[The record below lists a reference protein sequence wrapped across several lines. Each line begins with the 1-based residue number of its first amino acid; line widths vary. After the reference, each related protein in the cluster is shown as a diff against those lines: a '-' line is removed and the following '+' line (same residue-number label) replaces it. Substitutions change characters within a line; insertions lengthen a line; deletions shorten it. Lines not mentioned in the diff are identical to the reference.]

1 MTPRPSPGGPRRSL
15 EGGGKRPHTANPP
28 SLLRAGPRL
37 RAQRPGVTLTEVIVA
52 SALLVL
58 SIVPLLKALT
68 VTQMQDRALERKSW
82 SLLAAQ
88 RELELLRAR
97 CLSRYD
103 TCYRADSRLLSDGFL
118 CTVDDDAHPV
128 LRTVTVSVGLD
139 ADGDGVLA
147 GDEVE
152 VHLSTRLARR

>member
-1 MTPRPSPGGPRRSL
+1 MTPPRSPGGGGPIRD
-15 EGGGKRPHTANPP
+15 GGGKRPHPGNPP
-28 SLLRAGPRL
+28 STLRAGPRPG
-37 RAQRPGVTLTEVIVA
+37 AHRPGVTLTEVVVA

-68 VTQMQDRALERKSW
+68 LAQLQDRALEQKSW

-88 RELELLRAR
+88 RELEFLRAR

-103 TCYRADSRLLSDGFL
+103 ACYRANSRVLPDGFL
-118 CTVDDDAHPV
+118 CTVDDDAHPA

-139 ADGDGVLA
+139 ADGDGILA

-152 VHLSTRLARR
+152 VRLSTRLARR